1 LQHKVEDLVDQIE
14 VLNKKV
20 KRSLSDANTNAE
32 DQKEILTKRIEDQ
45 EKIQT
50 DLEQK
55 LLKASQEKIN
65 LQAENKEKDD

>member
-55 LLKASQEKIN
+55 LLKAS
-65 LQAENKEKDD
+65 

>member
-1 LQHKVEDLVDQIE
+1 MQHKVEDLVDQIE

-65 LQAENKEKDD
+65 LHAENKEKDD